1 MEKNIT
7 KLSNELA
14 YQTYIMNRDQ
24 IWKHLSS
31 LSMREYI
38 VLNRISD
45 LGQTSEIYPGKIYLK
60 ELAENMRL
68 TIRQTSKM
76 ASNLRDR
83 GLITWSH
90 DGNGNEGTYLSL
102 TDSGQKLME
111 ENQKMI
117 KDYFG
122 RVIEKFGNEN
132 LVELLQLMK
141 QLDAIMHGEL
151 GETMEETKDDNE
163 SE

>member
-1 MEKNIT
+1 METNIT
-7 KLSNELA
+7 KLSNELT
-14 YQTYIMNRDQ
+14 YRTYIMNRDQ
-24 IWKHLSS
+24 IWKHFSS
-31 LSMREYI
+31 LSMSEYI
-38 VLNRISD
+38 VLNRISE
-45 LGQTSEIYPGKIYLK
+45 LERTSEIYPGKIYLK

-68 TIRQTSKM
+68 TIRQMSKM
-76 ASNLRDR
+76 AGNLRDR

-90 DGNGNEGTYLSL
+90 DGNGNEGTYLSI
-102 TDSGQKLME
+102 TDSGQKLLE

-141 QLDAIMHGEL
+141 QLDTIMQGEL
-151 GETMEETKDDNE
+151 EETMEETKDDNE

>member
-1 MEKNIT
+1 
-7 KLSNELA
+7 
-14 YQTYIMNRDQ
+14 MNRDQ

-38 VLNRISD
+38 VLNRISE
-45 LGQTSEIYPGKIYLK
+45 LERTSEIYPGKIYLK

-68 TIRQTSKM
+68 TIRQMSKM
-76 ASNLRDR
+76 AGNLRDR

-90 DGNGNEGTYLSL
+90 DGNGNEGTYLSI
-102 TDSGQKLME
+102 TDSGQKLLE

-141 QLDAIMHGEL
+141 QLDTIMQGEL
-151 GETMEETKDDNE
+151 EETMEETKDDNE